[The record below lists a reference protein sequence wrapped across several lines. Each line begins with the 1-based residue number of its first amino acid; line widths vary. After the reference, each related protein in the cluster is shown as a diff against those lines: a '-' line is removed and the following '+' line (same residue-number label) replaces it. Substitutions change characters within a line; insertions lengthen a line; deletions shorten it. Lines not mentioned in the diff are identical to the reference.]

1 MNMIKAKGKRIN
13 PGKSNRMIWAV
24 AAGLAMVFA
33 AVFILTGLQR
43 KQPTDK
49 KALMLDTLAYLKK
62 VPGIIA
68 ILADPEADRVM
79 LVYDGNFE
87 GDFPKIARYAALR
100 LSHKMGDVELTLA
113 RNRAEHPVYRIR
125 LKGRTITDERVF

>member
-1 MNMIKAKGKRIN
+1 MIKVKGKRIN
-13 PGKSNRMIWAV
+13 PGKSNRLIWAV

-43 KQPTDK
+43 KQPTDR
-49 KALMLDTLAYLKK
+49 KALMLDTLAYLKR

-68 ILADPEADRVM
+68 ILPDPEAGRVT

-100 LSHKMGDVELTLA
+100 LSDKMDDVELTLA
-113 RNRAEHPVYRIR
+113 RNRTEHPVYCIR

>member
-1 MNMIKAKGKRIN
+1 MIRVKGKRIN
-13 PGKSNRMIWAV
+13 PGKSNRLIWAV
-24 AAGLAMVFA
+24 AAGLAVVFA

-43 KQPTDK
+43 KQPTDQK
-49 KALMLDTLAYLKK
+49 TLMLDTLAYLKK

-68 ILADPEADRVM
+68 ILPGPEAGRVT

-87 GDFPKIARYAALR
+87 GDFPRIARYAALR
-100 LSHKMGDVELTLA
+100 LSYKMDDVELTLA

-125 LKGRTITDERVF
+125 LKGRTVAGEQVF